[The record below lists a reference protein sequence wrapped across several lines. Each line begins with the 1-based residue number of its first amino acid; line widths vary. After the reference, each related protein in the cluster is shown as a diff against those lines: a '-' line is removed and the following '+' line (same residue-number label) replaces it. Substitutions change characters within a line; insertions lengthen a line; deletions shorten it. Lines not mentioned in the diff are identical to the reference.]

1 MVQKMNPRLEIM
13 KYGLKFDTWE
23 EIDCPP
29 EERELIGFSYDSV
42 LINMNLTLNWLIWL
56 PFQQNTRFPFSFLI
70 FLVRSLCYL
79 ISQQRSKDQRRRT
92 YLQVLNG
99 SCALVW
105 SLGLVLIS
113 GFDDIDLY
121 YSLKMANNS
130 YWKRILVW
138 NQNFS
143 SMV

>member
-99 SCALVW
+99 SCALV
-105 SLGLVLIS
+105 
-113 GFDDIDLY
+113 
-121 YSLKMANNS
+121 
-130 YWKRILVW
+130 
-138 NQNFS
+138 
-143 SMV
+143 